1 MPRGNT
7 ATINV
12 ATFRA
17 DWQAGLP
24 IAVLCTNYTISRD
37 QVVRLRDIW
46 ELPLRHDRKARTF
59 SKSKDPTPSQI
70 RERCLEVQSLWDE
83 ATRQKRHWKEP
94 TPWQIIEIELPQNL
108 SLDDLQ
114 G

>member
-17 DWQAGLP
+17 DWVAGLP

-37 QVVRLRDIW
+37 QVIRLRDIW
-46 ELPLRHDRKARTF
+46 ELPLRHDRRRRHVHRH
-59 SKSKDPTPSQI
+59 KDPTPDQI
-70 RERCLEVQSLWDE
+70 AERCLEVQATWDD
-83 ATRQKRHWKEP
+83 ATRQKRHWKQA
-94 TPWQIIEIELPQNL
+94 TPWQVLQIELPENID
-108 SLDDLQ
+108 LDDLQ

>member
-17 DWQAGLP
+17 DWVAGLP

-37 QVVRLRDIW
+37 QVIRLRDIW
-46 ELPLRHDRKARTF
+46 DLPLRHDRRRRHVQRH
-59 SKSKDPTPSQI
+59 KDPTPEQI
-70 RERCLEVQSLWDE
+70 AERCLEVQEAWDE
-83 ATRQKRHWKEP
+83 ATRQKRHWKQAM
-94 TPWQIIEIELPQNL
+94 PWQVLQIELPENID
-108 SLDDLQ
+108 LDDLQ

>member
-17 DWQAGLP
+17 DWAAGLP

-37 QVVRLRDIW
+37 QVIRLRDVW
-46 ELPLRHDRKARTF
+46 DLPLRHDRRGRHVAKR
-59 SKSKDPTPSQI
+59 KDPTAEEIAI
-70 RERCLEVQSLWDE
+70 RCREVQANWDE
-83 ATRQKRHWKEP
+83 STRQKRHWKQAM
-94 TPWQIIEIELPQNL
+94 PWRVIEIELPENID
-108 SLDDLQ
+108 LDDLQ

>member
-7 ATINV
+7 TTINV

-17 DWQAGLP
+17 DWNAGLT
-24 IAVLCTNYTISRD
+24 IAILCCNYSISRD

-46 ELPLRHDRKARTF
+46 DLPLRHDRRGRHV
-59 SKSKDPTPSQI
+59 SRNPDPTPEQI
-70 RERCLEVQSLWDE
+70 AVRALEVQ
-83 ATRQKRHWKEP
+83 ATWTEKQRQERHWKKP
-94 TPWQIIEIELPQNL
+94 TPWLPMEIELPENIDV
-108 SLDDLQ
+108 DDLE

>member
-1 MPRGNT
+1 MARGNT

-17 DWQAGLP
+17 DWVAGLP

-37 QVVRLRDIW
+37 QVIRLRDIW
-46 ELPLRHDRKARTF
+46 ELPLRHDRRRRHVHRH
-59 SKSKDPTPSQI
+59 KDPTPDQI
-70 RERCLEVQSLWDE
+70 AERCLEVQATWDD
-83 ATRQKRHWKEP
+83 ATRQKRHWKQA
-94 TPWQIIEIELPQNL
+94 TPWQVLQIELPENID
-108 SLDDLQ
+108 LDDLQ

>member
-17 DWQAGLP
+17 DWVAGLP

-46 ELPLRHDRKARTF
+46 ELPLRHDRRRRHVQRNG
-59 SKSKDPTPSQI
+59 DPTPEQI
-70 RERCLEVQSLWDE
+70 AKRCLEVQATWDE
-83 ATRQKRHWKEP
+83 ATRQKRHWKQP
-94 TPWQIIEIELPQNL
+94 MPWQVLEIELPENID
-108 SLDDLQ
+108 LDDLQ